1 MKFDS
6 LDSDFVCTRLHQ
18 VPSNRILT
26 KLTLRLHLRSLSVH
40 CEFSRIV
47 CVSLFSYQCSLC
59 LSFRQLIYF
68 ITFISVYQELFS
80 FFEASFFE
88 TVFEVMCRSSRRLA
102 YIITSSTACQ
112 QLFSVFLNFFV
123 FLVLQNFLVKTC
135 IFFCQEPDGIRMIIF
150 SPFFSAA
157 VNTGICFLRRAC
169 TTGYVSNTF
178 PST

>member
-1 MKFDS
+1 MFHCLVINVHCVCLSDS
-6 LDSDFVCTRLHQ
+6 SY
-18 VPSNRILT
+18 
-26 KLTLRLHLRSLSVH
+26 SLSRS
-40 CEFSRIV
+40 F
-47 CVSLFSYQCSLC
+47 LFVKN
-59 LSFRQLIYF
+59 FF
-68 ITFISVYQELFS
+68 H

-123 FLVLQNFLVKTC
+123 FLVLQNFLVKIC

-150 SPFFSAA
+150 PPFFSAA